1 MGVEMK
7 VHPVKVY
14 REAGTGRAETRFI
27 KATNGSVFP
36 KKRKLVKKMMLH
48 SMLNGFGSNG
58 FERCRYRYITAAIA
72 VSDCYLNPW

>member
-1 MGVEMK
+1 MAVEMK

-48 SMLNGFGSNG
+48 SMLKFFISLFSSSKPFQSNDNH
-58 FERCRYRYITAAIA
+58 IQN
-72 VSDCYLNPW
+72 V

>member
-36 KKRKLVKKMMLH
+36 KKRKLIEFGTENRFLLH
-48 SMLNGFGSNG
+48 L
-58 FERCRYRYITAAIA
+58 EIQTLQAC
-72 VSDCYLNPW
+72 L